1 MCSTILLIIIV
12 VVAGVGV
19 GVGVGVGGVVF
30 LEFSKQ
36 NLTWRLLLWS
46 FASFLPAL
54 KIK

>member
-1 MCSTILLIIIV
+1 MYSTIFLIIIV
-12 VVAGVGV
+12 VVA
-19 GVGVGVGGVVF
+19 GVGVGGVVF